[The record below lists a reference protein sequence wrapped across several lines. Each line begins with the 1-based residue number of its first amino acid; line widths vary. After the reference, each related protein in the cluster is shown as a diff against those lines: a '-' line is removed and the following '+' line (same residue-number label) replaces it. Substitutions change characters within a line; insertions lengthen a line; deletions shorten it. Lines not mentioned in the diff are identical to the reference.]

1 MKNAIQE
8 VHAVKAAAAPRYEGY
23 SNSATYCASLYIG
36 QEAKIHQNLSMFAN
50 ATGDIDPVKLASYF
64 TSVQVV
70 NDEDDRA
77 GVMGRRLFLSYWVE
91 GEVNWVEI
99 AAELSE
105 TLSHQRS
112 GPDSVASVSASID
125 QIGPTLETI
134 ELRLGVRPDPSIS
147 SPQNPADLDQGAI
160 GLLSEA
166 EVIGTVVKFH
176 RQLDRGSYA
185 KVDRILRAIGGKWN
199 RKAGGHVFA
208 NDPADL
214 IDNVIQTGTYE
225 RPDNHGFFP
234 TPKELVLNLVREAGI
249 APGMSVLE
257 PSAGIG
263 NIAVE
268 LAAITGHGNVT
279 TVELQQQNVDV
290 LRTLGFDPVMG
301 DFMAFVTEQR
311 FDAICMNPPFA
322 KQADIKHVLHA
333 WDLLA
338 PGGKLTSIMA
348 AGAAYRQDRRTTEF
362 RDFVR
367 AYGRYYDNPEGS
379 FRSSGTLVR
388 TITVVLQ
395 KPL

>member
-23 SNSATYCASLYIG
+23 SNSATYCAALYIG

-50 ATGDIDPVKLASYF
+50 AAGDVDPVKLASYF
-64 TSVQVV
+64 TSVLVV
-70 NDEDDRA
+70 SDDDDRA
-77 GVMGRRLFLSYWVE
+77 GVMGRRLFLSYWVQ

-99 AAELSE
+99 AADLSE
-105 TLSHQRS
+105 ILSHHRS
-112 GPDSVASVSASID
+112 GPDSGVSVSAAIT
-125 QIGPTLETI
+125 QIGSTLETI
-134 ELRLGVRPDPSIS
+134 EVRLGGRSDSSIP
-147 SPQNPADLDQGAI
+147 SPQDPADLDHGAI

-166 EVIGTVVKFH
+166 EVVGNVVKFH
-176 RQLDRGSYA
+176 RQLDRGAYA

-234 TPKELVLNLVREAGI
+234 TPKELVLNLVHEAGI

-301 DFMAFVTEQR
+301 DFMAFNTEQR

-322 KQADIKHVLHA
+322 KQADIKEFILFCEE
-333 WDLLA
+333 LA
-338 PGGKLTSIMA
+338 IPNNIRNIIFM
-348 AGAAYRQDRRTTEF
+348 
-362 RDFVR
+362 
-367 AYGRYYDNPEGS
+367 
-379 FRSSGTLVR
+379 
-388 TITVVLQ
+388 
-395 KPL
+395 

>member
-8 VHAVKAAAAPRYEGY
+8 VHAIKAAAVPRYEGY

-36 QEAKIHQNLSMFAN
+36 QEAKIHQNLSMFAD
-50 ATGDIDPVKLASYF
+50 AAGEVDPVKLASYF
-64 TSVQVV
+64 TSVLVV
-70 NDEDDRA
+70 KDDDDRA

-91 GEVNWVEI
+91 GEVNWAEI

-112 GPDSVASVSASID
+112 GPDSASSASATIT
-125 QIGPTLETI
+125 QIGTALETI
-134 ELRLGVRPDPSIS
+134 EVRLGARPDSTNPSS
-147 SPQNPADLDQGAI
+147 KDPADLDRGAI
-160 GLLSEA
+160 GLLSEG
-166 EVIGTVVKFH
+166 EVVGNVVKFH
-176 RQLDRGSYA
+176 RQLDRGAYA

-208 NDPADL
+208 HDPADL

-234 TPKELVLNLVREAGI
+234 TPKELVLNLVREAAI
-249 APGMSVLE
+249 ELGMSVLE

-301 DFMAFVTEQR
+301 DFMAFETDRR

-338 PGGKLTSIMA
+338 PGGKLVSIMSG
-348 AGAAYRQDRRTTEF
+348 GAAYRQDRRTAEF
-362 RDFVR
+362 RNFIG

-379 FRSSGTLVR
+379 FRSSGTLVQ
-388 TITVVLQ
+388 TITVALQ

>member
-1 MKNAIQE
+1 MKNAMQE
-8 VHAVKAAAAPRYEGY
+8 VHAIKAASAPRYEGY

-36 QEAKIHQNLSMFAN
+36 QEAKIHHNLGMFAN
-50 ATGDIDPVKLASYF
+50 GAGEVDPVKLASYF
-64 TSVQVV
+64 TSVIVV
-70 NDEDDRA
+70 KDDDERA

-105 TLSHQRS
+105 TLSHRRS
-112 GPDSVASVSASID
+112 EPDIAGPVSMIVDQVGSALESI
-125 QIGPTLETI
+125 EV
-134 ELRLGVRPDPSIS
+134 RLGGRAESSTSSLQDPS
-147 SPQNPADLDQGAI
+147 DLDLGAI

-166 EVIGTVVKFH
+166 EVVGNVVKFH
-176 RQLDRGSYA
+176 RQLDRSAYA

-199 RKAGGHVFA
+199 RRAGGHVFA

-225 RPDNHGFFP
+225 KPDNHGFFP
-234 TPKELVLNLVREAGI
+234 TPKDLVLNLMREAGI
-249 APGMSVLE
+249 APGMCVLE

-268 LAAITGHGNVT
+268 LAAITGHENVT

-290 LRTLGFDPVMG
+290 LRTLGFDPVTG
-301 DFMAFVTEQR
+301 DFMDFKTDRR

-338 PGGKLTSIMA
+338 PGGKLTSIMSG
-348 AGAAYRQDRRTTEF
+348 GAAYRQDRRTAEF

-367 AYGRYYDNPEGS
+367 VYGRYYDNPEGS

-388 TITVVLQ
+388 TITVVLH